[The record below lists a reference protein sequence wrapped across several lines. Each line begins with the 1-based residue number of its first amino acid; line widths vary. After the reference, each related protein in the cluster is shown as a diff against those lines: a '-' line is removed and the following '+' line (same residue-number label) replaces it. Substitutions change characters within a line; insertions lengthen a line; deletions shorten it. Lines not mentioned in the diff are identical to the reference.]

1 MKENQLE
8 TMRHS
13 CSHLLAMA
21 VLKLFPKTKLGIGP
35 AIENG
40 FYYDFDFAKPLE
52 EKDLAKISKKME
64 ELVKEKLPF
73 TKETITIEAAKKIFK
88 NQPYKLKLIK
98 ELAEEGN
105 KKIFLYKSGEFVDLC
120 KGPHL
125 KSTKEIGPFKLL
137 SLAGAYWQGSEKNK
151 MLTRIYGT
159 CFPKQ
164 KDLDDY
170 LQRIEI
176 AKEKDHRKL
185 GKTLDFYSIREE
197 IGNGLPLWHPKLSL
211 VRLEI
216 ENFWKEIH
224 QKEDY
229 QYIFTPHIGKK
240 SLWEKSGHWQFY
252 KEMMY
257 SPMDI
262 EGIEYLLKP
271 MNCPFHI
278 FIYKSQ
284 IRSYREL
291 PIRYCELGTVYR
303 YEPSGVLHGLT
314 RVRGFTQDDSHLFCQ
329 PEQFE
334 EEIIKILKLAKKTYD
349 TFGFKEF
356 NCYLSTRPEK
366 SMGSDKVWAKATKA
380 LKNSLEKTK
389 TSYKIDPA
397 AGVFYGPKIDIKI
410 KDSLDREWQL
420 GTIQVDFNFPEKFDL
435 NFTGSDGKQYQPVMI
450 HRTILGSMERFLGIL
465 IEHYGGA
472 FPVWLSPT
480 QALVIPITD
489 KHINYGQ
496 KVVDELR
503 EKNIRI
509 ELNDRNETTSA
520 KIRDAELQKI
530 PYILVVG
537 DKEIKDKSINVRV
550 RGEKILG
557 TLSLADFTKIIK
569 EDIDKKRQ
577 V

>member
-185 GKTLDFYSIREE
+185 GKILDFYSIREE